1 MNISKETHPH
11 IVKAFNLVDLDGG
24 LDRLNPNLKTVYI
37 ILSSHDC
44 FLADAE
50 VELSRLSEDNL
61 ETFCTGEYDD
71 IQAIATKYK
80 MENAHTLIGDY
91 FNGWEPDPDTI

>member
-11 IVKAFNLVDLDGG
+11 IVKAFNLVDLDNGRVNRIDG
-24 LDRLNPNLKTVYI
+24 DVRAEYSIPPAHVV
-37 ILSSHDC
+37 

-50 VELSRLSEDNL
+50 AELMKLSEDDL

-71 IQAIATKYK
+71 IQALITKYK

-91 FNGWEPDPDTI
+91 FNGWEPEPE